1 LSGDAQATDQQ
12 LAPIYIYAV
21 ISWHDQFQATE
32 RGSLQGP
39 SSEEEQHG
47 FTSLDNEERALSLP
61 AKEILR
67 LHDNVAIR
75 QSSRS

>member
-12 LAPIYIYAV
+12 LATIYIYAV
-21 ISWHDQFQATE
+21 ISWHDHFQATE
-32 RGSLQGP
+32 RGSLQSP

-47 FTSLDNEERALSLP
+47 LTGLDYEERALSLP

-67 LHDNVAIR
+67 LHDNVAIG